1 MGRLVGR
8 PQRSSWWGG
17 WWAVWEGKPPKP
29 LPVLVLGPAGYT
41 LHCMN
46 PLVAG
51 AVPFLPYENLQMG
64 EYEENP
70 EQCGVEGF
78 IVLVETT
85 PLKTVALITKK
96 A

>member
-1 MGRLVGR
+1 
-8 PQRSSWWGG
+8 
-17 WWAVWEGKPPKP
+17 
-29 LPVLVLGPAGYT
+29 
-41 LHCMN
+41 MN
-46 PLVAG
+46 PLIAG

-64 EYEENP
+64 EYEESP

>member
-1 MGRLVGR
+1 
-8 PQRSSWWGG
+8 
-17 WWAVWEGKPPKP
+17 
-29 LPVLVLGPAGYT
+29 
-41 LHCMN
+41 MN

-64 EYEENP
+64 EYEESP

-85 PLKTVALITKK
+85 PLKTVALITKRHSTHFGSVF
-96 A
+96 